1 MECCRE
7 VAHAGHLLA
16 PDGQRL
22 HEADVRIFRLKSDY
36 LLYNQ
41 ATVSKREQPMKAF
54 FAACIAAI
62 VLAVIGLVVLNHV
75 QEPVDEAFATSYAR
89 VG

>member
-1 MECCRE
+1 MECRRE
-7 VAHAGHLLA
+7 VAHARRLLA
-16 PDGQRL
+16 PGGQRF
-22 HEADVRIFRLKSDY
+22 HEADARIFHLKSDY

-41 ATVSKREQPMKAF
+41 VSVSKREQPMKAF

-62 VLAVIGLVVLNHV
+62 VLAVIGLVGLNHV